1 MRSRSKKFFI
11 ILLVLFF
18 SFVLIFFSFQKL
30 LAYPNSFLNLF
41 VSSATRPV
49 WSFSG
54 KVSHFFSSVFN
65 IRNVYSDN
73 DYLKDQNQKLVA
85 ENSYLKDMIK
95 EKYVIEKA
103 RDLQNQD
110 NFDWQIGRIIG
121 MDYQNWSS
129 YVIIDIGSESGIKV
143 DMPVVTENKLL
154 IGKIV
159 EANDKFS
166 KVSTIFNPSIKVAVR
181 TQDSEAFG
189 ILSGDYTK
197 NLSMDLVAKDKT
209 LNLGEVVLTS
219 GKDGIFPANLVIGQL
234 KNFEIKP
241 ENLFQVANIKS
252 ELDVYGLDRV
262 LVLTKF

>member
-1 MRSRSKKFFI
+1 M
-11 ILLVLFF
+11 
-18 SFVLIFFSFQKL
+18 
-30 LAYPNSFLNLF
+30 
-41 VSSATRPV
+41 
-49 WSFSG
+49 
-54 KVSHFFSSVFN
+54 
-65 IRNVYSDN
+65 
-73 DYLKDQNQKLVA
+73 KDQNQKLVA